1 MSRFLEKSSLKT
13 SISIFKIQNCRF
25 LQIVPDEKKIKEKIK
40 LFKMRLQANQWIIQ
54 YFQNS
59 QR

>member
-13 SISIFKIQNCRF
+13 SISIFKIQNCHF

-40 LFKMRLQANQWIIQ
+40 LFKMRLQADQWIIQ